1 MLAKMGDNSLLWL
14 IETLKTLISTKYT
27 GKFEIHFY
35 KGGITSTIV
44 NGTLKPGETLGIK
57 IT

>member
-1 MLAKMGDNSLLWL
+1 MGDNSLLWL